1 MGWSEQ
7 VIENLQVQNINSRAT
22 RAQTT
27 ASTREQEILYGVV
40 INRQTEQNYTFK
52 TDGWELQRSI

>member
-7 VIENLQVQNINSRAT
+7 VIENSQVQNIDSRAT
-22 RAQTT
+22 RAQTI
-27 ASTREQEILYGVV
+27 ASTREQEILYGAVK
-40 INRQTEQNYTFK
+40 NRRTEQNYTFE